1 MPRQARSCRHR
12 RHALGWHMLP
22 LTYRRVT
29 NAQMTSQRDRA
40 ASSFDDFSDVHG
52 RSVGYADDARNKK
65 CASQN

>member
-1 MPRQARSCRHR
+1 MPRQACSRRHR

-22 LTYRRVT
+22 LTYGRVT
-29 NAQMTSQRDRA
+29 NAQMTGQRDRA

-52 RSVGYADDARNKK
+52 RSVGYADARRNEK